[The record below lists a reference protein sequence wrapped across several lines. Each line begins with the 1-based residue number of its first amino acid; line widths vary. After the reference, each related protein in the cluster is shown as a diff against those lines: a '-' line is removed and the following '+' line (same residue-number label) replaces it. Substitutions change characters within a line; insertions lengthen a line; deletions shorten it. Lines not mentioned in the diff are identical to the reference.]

1 MPWLAAHRR
10 SLDGSLCWLTSF
22 FRDSLP
28 IGFKYLGRLR
38 IQRGMRCLLKRNEGA
53 VLGVLLVALAA
64 SAGKASVAQKAQPGE
79 LARTPL
85 VVRAAGP
92 YTAPGPTDF
101 DVQYATSPAGK
112 TIGMNA
118 RYLTLNGKP
127 WLPVMGEFHYARVP
141 EAEWQDEIL
150 KMKAAGVQ
158 IVSTYVF
165 WIFQEE
171 EEGRFDWSG
180 QRNLR
185 RFVELCQKNGMYVWL
200 RIGPWDHGEV
210 RNGGFPNWLVKKI
223 PARDLRRDDPEFMR
237 YVGEFFHA
245 TAAQVEGLMWNEGGP
260 ILGLQLGNEYA
271 LRGPGAGDAYIL
283 ALKKLAVASGFHVP
297 IYSVTGWD
305 HAVAP
310 RGAVVALYG
319 AGYPDQ
325 PWSRSIHQ
333 LPAGQPYEFRFD
345 NRVSGK
351 MSARG
356 EASSRRAQSYGY
368 PFMTAENGGGV
379 EDTYHRRPLI
389 LPNDVAA
396 LMPVMLGSGVNLY
409 GSYMFQ
415 GGINPDGK
423 LTTLEESQATGYP
436 NSLPVKDYDFQAPL
450 TAFGRERQSLRK
462 LKVFNYFLNDFG
474 GLLAP
479 MPVFAPEKIPSGP
492 ADFSVPRVAVRTNG
506 RSGFLFFNNYV
517 RTYPMPDWPRFQVK
531 VELAGHAV
539 MIPAKPVDLPS
550 GDYGIWPFG
559 LTIGCL
565 HLRYATAELF
575 TRTENGKA
583 ATYYFVAT
591 RGVPAQ
597 FVLERTPGIRLTTRG
612 QRTEHDS
619 SIAVK
624 GLSPSL
630 LPIITATDG
639 GGQTTRIVLL
649 SQKQAEDAWKLDNEH
664 LLLAKAQFVAHG
676 GTVTLER
683 DGKPEFTFSVVP
695 ALHAAPSAT
704 APLDARPA
712 GAGVSRYSA
721 KVPVAQ
727 PILSIRQI
735 RKAGLAPPVRIGRKS
750 GVARAPSDEAFHLA
764 AKWRLEISA
773 DDWNGISKLFLVID
787 YDGDVARLLSGGKLL
802 DDDFYNGRPWTVGL
816 NRFRSRIEKHGLE
829 LEILPRRADAP
840 IFLERRYRTSTTSGQ
855 VISLRSARL
864 EPQYQLKVTF
874 AGLPTDSR

>member
-1 MPWLAAHRR
+1 
-10 SLDGSLCWLTSF
+10 
-22 FRDSLP
+22 
-28 IGFKYLGRLR
+28 
-38 IQRGMRCLLKRNEGA
+38 MRLKRNAGTL
-53 VLGVLLVALAA
+53 LGILLVTLTAT
-64 SAGKASVAQKAQPGE
+64 AGKAPAAQKAQPGE
-79 LARTPL
+79 LAHTPL
-85 VVRAAGP
+85 VVRATGP
-92 YTAPGPTDF
+92 YPAPGPADF
-101 DVQYATSPAGK
+101 DVQYATSPSGE

-171 EEGRFDWSG
+171 EEGQFDWSG
-180 QRNLR
+180 RRNLR
-185 RFVELCQKNGMYVWL
+185 RFVELCRKNGMYVWL

-210 RNGGFPNWLVKKI
+210 RNGGFPNWLVKKV
-223 PARDLRRDDPEFMR
+223 PAQDLRRDDPEFMR

-245 TAAQVEGLMWNEGGP
+245 TAAQVKGLMWNEGGP

-283 ALKKLAVASGFHVP
+283 ALKKLAVASGFEVP

-305 HAVAP
+305 NAVVP

-319 AGYPDQ
+319 SGYPDQ
-325 PWSRSIHQ
+325 PWSRSIRQ

-351 MSARG
+351 MGAMDAASHR
-356 EASSRRAQSYGY
+356 EASRREASHRGTARRGMVAGGIEAEGKSHSYGY
-368 PFMTAENGGGV
+368 PFMTAENGGGAQ
-379 EDTYHRRPLI
+379 DTYHRRPVI
-389 LPNDVAA
+389 LPDDVAA
-396 LMPVMLGSGVNLY
+396 LMPIMLGSGVNLY

-415 GGINPDGK
+415 GGINPNGK

-450 TAFGRERQSLRK
+450 SAFGRERPSLRK

-479 MPVFAPEKIPSGP
+479 MPVFAPEKIPAGP

-506 RSGFLFFNNYV
+506 TSGFLFFNNYV
-517 RTYPMPDWPRFQVK
+517 RYSPMPDWPQFQVK

-539 MIPAKPVDLPS
+539 MIPDKPVDLPS

-565 HLRYATAELF
+565 HLRFATAELF
-575 TRTENGKA
+575 TRIQNGKA
-583 ATYYFVAT
+583 TTYYFVAT

-597 FVLERTPGIRLTTRG
+597 FVFEHSRGVRLATRG
-612 QRTEHDS
+612 QRTEHDGS
-619 SIAVK
+619 FTVE
-624 GLSPSL
+624 GLNPSL
-630 LPIITATDG
+630 LPLVTATDG
-639 GGQTTRIVLL
+639 EGQTTRIVLL
-649 SQKQAEDAWKLDNEH
+649 SQKQAEDAWNLDNEH
-664 LLLAKAQFVAHG
+664 LLFTKAQFFADG

-683 DGKPEFTFSVVP
+683 DGNPEFTFSVAP
-695 ALHAAPSAT
+695 ALHVAPSGT
-704 APLDARPA
+704 APLRARPVE
-712 GAGVSRYSA
+712 AGVSSYSA
-721 KVPVAQ
+721 MLAAVKPK
-727 PILSIRQI
+727 LSILQT

-750 GVARAPSDEAFHLA
+750 GVARAPGDDVFRVA
-764 AKWRLEISA
+764 AKWKLEIPA
-773 DDWNGISKLFLVID
+773 GDWSGISKIFLVID

-802 DDDFYNGRPWTVGL
+802 DDNFYNGKPWTVGL

-829 LEILPRRADAP
+829 LEILPRRADAS
-840 IFLERRYRTSTTSGQ
+840 IFLERRYRTSKMSGQ
-855 VISLRSARL
+855 IIELRSARL
-864 EPQYQLKVTF
+864 EPQYQLRVTF
-874 AGLPTDSR
+874 AGSTSGSH